1 MSVFLTVFGEICL
14 LFASYA
20 ASLAVIYVFNKFTFM
35 FPFDPFSYL
44 ACPVSASCVEF
55 GYEYKNWVMIGTAII
70 FVICG
75 IIAPL
80 LYYRRSV

>member
-1 MSVFLTVFGEICL
+1 
-14 LFASYA
+14 
-20 ASLAVIYVFNKFTFM
+20 M

-55 GYEYKNWVMIGTAII
+55 GYEYKNWVMIGTAVI